1 MRECELRFLLMALL
15 PLWVVLAHASSAH
28 AVDAERLRR
37 QLRVEPGATCLMVE
51 RLAAEVAQLLADAP
65 VADDFVFFV
74 DGSESDPRN
83 VYLRVVR
90 QEGVVAQRAFEPG
103 PARCSHLH
111 AAVALAIAF
120 AIKAEHEEPPEV
132 VDRDWSLSGT
142 GLWSY
147 RLLPQFA
154 PGAELSLRRAFGEH
168 VLARAGALGVVA
180 FGAPLEPLSG
190 TFDATL
196 IAARAEGCGRVDVVS
211 SLHAGACAGM
221 LGGMLH
227 VAGDEVARARSSTV
241 PWLALSG
248 AFDFEFELTE
258 RWSLLLDLSATFL
271 LHRVRVGVETSSGAR
286 GESEELDRFGFALG
300 IGAAYY
306 L

>member
-1 MRECELRFLLMALL
+1 MPRTGRGRGWLCLL
-15 PLWVVLAHASSAH
+15 PLWVVLAHAGSAR
-28 AVDAERLRR
+28 AADAGQIRR
-37 QLRVEPGATCLMVE
+37 QLRVAPGATCLTVE
-51 RLAAEVAQLLADAP
+51 RLLVEVQQLLDDAP

-74 DGSESDPRN
+74 DGSASDPRN

-111 AAVALAIAF
+111 AAVALAITL
-120 AIKAEHEEPPEV
+120 AIKAENDEAPEV
-132 VDRDWSLSGT
+132 IREWSLSGA
-142 GLWSY
+142 GLWTY

-154 PGAELSLRRAFGEH
+154 PGAELSVRRTFGEH
-168 VLARAGALGVVA
+168 LLVRAGALGVVA
-180 FGAPLEPLSG
+180 FGARLESLPGS
-190 TFDATL
+190 FDATL
-196 IAARAEGCGRVDVVS
+196 IAARAEGCGRIELVS
-211 SLHAGACAGM
+211 SLEGGVCAGL

-227 VAGDEVARARSSTV
+227 VAGDEVADATSSTV
-241 PWLALSG
+241 PWLALSS
-248 AFDFEFELTE
+248 ALDLELKLAE

-271 LHRVRVGVETSSGAR
+271 LHRLEVGFETRSGAR
-286 GESEELDRFGFALG
+286 AESRELDRFGFALG